1 VTQFQSRSWER
12 IDAVDSALSTR
23 VAALELV
30 TSSLDAWRPGIKHSA
45 RVIQSSVD
53 SLCSEVS
60 HLGYRVDRLQPP
72 SPTLR
77 LVVVSLVLKRRRWSA
92 RRLPR
97 CSSTAQICTAM
108 FTNVERTAMGMSMPM
123 AYSCPMVR
131 LLVSTRFIQLFL
143 HLGMIVSIVLC
154 MIPLLLHWVNY
165 LKCLFSLLTVIIPN
179 YGRKDVRII
188 FPCTQLILGFRYI

>member
-1 VTQFQSRSWER
+1 
-12 IDAVDSALSTR
+12 
-23 VAALELV
+23 
-30 TSSLDAWRPGIKHSA
+30 
-45 RVIQSSVD
+45 
-53 SLCSEVS
+53 
-60 HLGYRVDRLQPP
+60 
-72 SPTLR
+72 
-77 LVVVSLVLKRRRWSA
+77 
-92 RRLPR
+92 
-97 CSSTAQICTAM
+97 
-108 FTNVERTAMGMSMPM
+108 MGMSMPM